1 VTDDEII
8 IGLTTIVVFGI
19 GAQWVGR
26 RVGIPSLLVLL
37 PAGLLAGGVLDW
49 VDPEELFG
57 DLLFPVVTLLVSVL
71 LYQSGLQLRLDELPA
86 SVRTTVAR
94 LVSIGLLL
102 TFAGATAAIAIV
114 FDVPRSLAVMT
125 GAILVVSGPTVIG
138 PLVRVVRPKPP
149 AGAVLLWEG
158 TALDP
163 IGATLGVVVLNLILA
178 SNRGGLHPVLQ
189 LMGRLGIGIAVG
201 LVAALVLILV
211 ISRFLVTDD
220 MEAAVGLL
228 FAVAAYG
235 VAELTLSEAG
245 LFATLT
251 LGIALSNQRLAPTSR
266 IAGFGETVE
275 VLIIGTLFIV
285 LGATISVDALVD
297 NAWQIVTIV
306 AILVLLVRPLTVA
319 ICLVGTPLSRA
330 ERTFIGC
337 VDPRGVVAAATA
349 AQFAGTL
356 SDAGYDTDFMS
367 PTVFGVILGTGVVYS
382 LGAAPIA
389 RALQLQRHRSTRVA
403 LIGDDPWLATFGQ
416 RLVDAGA
423 TVLVV
428 TTGPDHD
435 DAAGS
440 LGRGSIQA
448 LETIP
453 LREGA
458 ERISDAL
465 EEVSL
470 AGALISSDPDAVVTL
485 IEAELIE
492 LLGRRKVHRVREEHL
507 DALDTVLPER
517 WAVTPF
523 QGNATREVIAGK
535 LAEGAT
541 IEVLAAPVAT
551 DALVMAS
558 VANDGSVDFVVRDG
572 DLPPAAAYVGLL
584 G

>member
-26 RVGIPSLLVLL
+26 RAGIPSVLILL

-71 LYQSGLQLRLDELPA
+71 LYQSGLQLRLDELPGN
-86 SVRTTVAR
+86 VRTTVAR

-102 TFAGATAAIAIV
+102 TFAGATAAVALV
-114 FDVPRSLAVMT
+114 LDVPRSLAAMT

-138 PLVRVVRPKPP
+138 PLIRVVRPKPP
-149 AGAVLLWEG
+149 AGAVLVWEG

-178 SNRGGLHPVLQ
+178 SNRGGMHPILQ
-189 LMGRLGIGIAVG
+189 LMARLGVGLAVG
-201 LVAALVLILV
+201 LIAALALILV

-235 VAELTLSEAG
+235 IAELTLSEAG

-251 LGIALSNQRLAPTSR
+251 LGVALANQRLAPTSGM
-266 IAGFGETVE
+266 AGFGATVE

-285 LGATISVDALVD
+285 LGATISVDELVD
-297 NAWQIVTIV
+297 HAWQIVVIV
-306 AILVLLVRPLTVA
+306 AILVLVVRPLTVA
-319 ICLVGTPLSRA
+319 ICLFGTPLSRA
-330 ERTFIGC
+330 ERAFIGC
-337 VDPRGVVAAATA
+337 IDPRGVVAAATA
-349 AQFAGTL
+349 AQFGGSL
-356 SDAGYDTDFMS
+356 SDAGYDTDFMPS
-367 PTVFGVILGTGVVYS
+367 TVFGVILGTGVVYS

-403 LIGDDPWLATFGQ
+403 LIGGDPWLATFGQ

-428 TTGPDHD
+428 TTESDRVDTPDPLEH
-435 DAAGS
+435 
-440 LGRGSIQA
+440 GSIRA

-465 EEVSL
+465 EEASL

-492 LLGRRKVHRVREEHL
+492 LLGRRKVHRVRDEHL
-507 DALDTVLPER
+507 DALDSVLPER

-523 QGNATREVIAGK
+523 QGHATRESIAAK
-535 LAEGAT
+535 LATGAT
-541 IEVLAAPVAT
+541 IEVLAPPVAA

-558 VANDGSVDFVVRDG
+558 VANDGSVDFAVRDG
-572 DLPPAAAYVGLL
+572 DLPPGAVYVGLL